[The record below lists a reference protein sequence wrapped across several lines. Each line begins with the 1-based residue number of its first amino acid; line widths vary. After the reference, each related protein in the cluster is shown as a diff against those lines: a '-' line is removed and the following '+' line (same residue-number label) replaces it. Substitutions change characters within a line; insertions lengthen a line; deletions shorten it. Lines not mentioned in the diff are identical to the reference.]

1 MSSSALRSHDIS
13 NRTWELLA
21 AHLPGQTED
30 WGGVAKDNCLFIN
43 AGFWIL
49 RTGAPWRNLPPR
61 VRGLHKDTHKRFSGW
76 REKRI
81 WKKLLDQLVTNIDYE
96 WLMIDAGHHRVHP
109 HAAGAHGGNQYMQ
122 RKKRAQYK
130 AALGCGGAWYAN
142 PSTCHVRYLCRLYAS
157 WQAYPR
163 DDCAESIGGQ
173 GL

>member
-96 WLMIDAGHHRVHP
+96 WLMIDAGHDRVHP
-109 HAAGAHGGNQYMQ
+109 HAAGAHGGNQDMQ
-122 RKKRAQYK
+122 RTKGGSIQSCTWLWKRMVCQ
-130 AALGCGGAWYAN
+130 
-142 PSTCHVRYLCRLYAS
+142 SEYLSRRVSLQIARKLAS
-157 WQAYPR
+157 LAK
-163 DDCAESIGGQ
+163 G
-173 GL
+173 